1 MDVRAKQLLCYL
13 TFSYIL
19 QLRVAVSP
27 HVISNVRWLRG
38 KLNVK
43 GSETMKN
50 LKLLGLL
57 FCTLLLT
64 NFASAQ
70 SVVSD
75 GSKPADLSPAYVAL
89 ASHKSAVASEL
100 KNLLA
105 DYTAYSPNVLSKQ
118 FELEIT
124 EREIAKVLVMPE
136 TRKSLLSDSY
146 GKLLVRKITTEAALR
161 DLLREYTLTTPQVRG
176 KSNELQAIENELA
189 TILLK

>member
-1 MDVRAKQLLCYL
+1 M
-13 TFSYIL
+13 
-19 QLRVAVSP
+19 VAVSP
-27 HVISNVRWLRG
+27 HVISSVRRLFG
-38 KLNVK
+38 KLNLK

-50 LKLLGLL
+50 LKLFGLL
-57 FCTLLLT
+57 LCTLLVT

-70 SVVSD
+70 SLNPNV
-75 GSKPADLSPAYVAL
+75 SKPTDLSPAYVAL

-100 KNLLA
+100 KILLV
-105 DYTAYSPNVLSKQ
+105 DYTATTPNVLSKQ

-124 EREIAKVLVMPE
+124 EREIAKILVMSE

-146 GKLLVRKITTEAALR
+146 GKLLVRKITTETALR

-189 TILLK
+189 EILVK